1 MNFLRRV
8 FRRLLIALTGRR
20 SSNQVQTVI
29 FVEPPILLPMFSVIP
44 PLHIPPQYMLQQPPV
59 FHLPVSVP
67 IYATQPVPIPHVGT
81 IGGDT
86 IFNVNPHL
94 PADLPVGSR
103 STTTYFG
110 LEHEVFKAIQWGVVY
125 NFIRDTLWG
134 YLSIKHQGFNL
145 NKTENMH
152 EQMYAQFVYSS
163 LAMIAVLLVKYSMAD
178 KKTKYSSDIAAIA
191 GSSLA
196 ILSWDA
202 AQTAAIK
209 GFVNRGCSV
218 TTANFLASLA
228 TGPAE
233 GITVWGV
240 SSFVARSLEITA
252 KTYKNITNR
261 ETCHL
266 SMILGFSTLK
276 GLLYFI
282 QRLLRGLIMSIT
294 VGALGGAVWQIVFT
308 AMVLG
313 NLEPLLGGL
322 IIAIAV
328 AGCNLFGGIFSNW
341 TRKILIDYQERSTRQ
356 NVNASSRTIVT
367 IQPGMWTTIAGI
379 DLEPRIN
386 LRLHND
392 LDHEINPHHCA
403 RGYIP
408 TFVGV

>member
-1 MNFLRRV
+1 MNFLRRAL
-8 FRRLLIALTGRR
+8 RRLLIALTGRR
-20 SSNQVQTVI
+20 SSSQRQPVI
-29 FVEPPILLPMFSVIP
+29 FVAQPPPTIVPMFSVIP
-44 PLHIPPQYMLQQPPV
+44 PLHRLQQPPPVV
-59 FHLPVSVP
+59 FHFPVPVP
-67 IYATQPVPIPHVGT
+67 VYAPQPVAMPLAEA
-81 IGGDT
+81 IGGAT
-86 IFNVNPHL
+86 IFNFNPHA
-94 PADLPVGSR
+94 PAEPPTESR

-125 NFIRDTLWG
+125 NFIRDTFWG

-152 EQMYAQFVYSS
+152 AQMYAQFVYSS
-163 LAMIAVLLVKYSMAD
+163 LAMIAVLIVKYSMAD

-202 AQTAAIK
+202 AQTAAIN
-209 GFVNRGCSV
+209 GFVSRGCSI

-233 GITVWGV
+233 GITVWGI
-240 SSFVARSLEITA
+240 SSFVARSLEITT

-266 SMILGFSTLK
+266 SMILGFRTLK
-276 GLLYFI
+276 GLFYFI
-282 QRLLRGLIMSIT
+282 QRLLRGLIMSLT
-294 VGALGGAVWQIVFT
+294 VGASGGAVWQIVFT
-308 AMVLG
+308 GMVLG
-313 NLEPLLGGL
+313 NLEPLLAGL

-328 AGCNLFGGIFSNW
+328 ATCNLFGGIFGNW
-341 TRKILIDYQERSTRQ
+341 TRKILIEYQGKSSDL
-356 NVNASSRTIVT
+356 NANASSRTVAT
-367 IQPGMWTTIAGI
+367 IQPGMWTTLAGI
-379 DLEPRIN
+379 APEPGSN
-386 LRLHND
+386 LRSNNG

-403 RGYIP
+403 RGYVP